1 MASVKKAE
9 EIVRRLTRKYG
20 YLNEEMMSD
29 IEKWKPEY
37 RREIDENWLA
47 MENTAAH
54 SIKTL
59 AKQIYGSGARF
70 VFELLQNAEDNNFSK
85 TTEDPYISFEVYE
98 NRIVVECNEDGFTER
113 DLVAICAVG
122 QSTKSTSY
130 GYIGAKGIGFKSVFI
145 AAWKVHI
152 QSGNFSFEFRHKRD
166 DPGLGMVRPIWIPTN
181 EKLKGPLTRMTL
193 YFHDEGDKDELQRLK
208 SIIFK
213 QLDDLQQTS
222 LLFLKKLQRIK
233 MVFYDKSNRVEKSK
247 EFLKRQVDKYR
258 VALDTDSA
266 KDNETRKES
275 QIYHITTLTAHGLA
289 RSDNRDLPNT
299 DDTQTI
305 STSAEVVLAF
315 PLTAEFKPIVNTKKK
330 QEIFAFLPVRESDY
344 KFLIHSDFDT
354 SANRQD
360 IITTSTRNENL
371 LDWIA
376 KAFLT
381 AIKQFCEHS
390 SLCYEW
396 PLFLPNTEGALDT
409 FWAELNIKIRRIV
422 TTSPTLKSRHRRDPR
437 VITDISI
444 LTKDATYEGGVP
456 LFDDPDKDPFLSPKY
471 SKPVRS
477 VLKGYGLKNIS
488 PNAILE
494 MLESDLRNP
503 NSKMHGKKTDGAWY
517 SAVASLLC
525 SWFDRNYSFLNRLR
539 QLPLI
544 PLRDGKWIS
553 AALGPIY
560 FPMTKNIPIPERL
573 DIRVLPVERIFD
585 DEWNRLFVQ
594 LGVLEADIV
603 AVRASILRAYMSP
616 NNGLLGSDHLTFFAL
631 LISHTPAWDI
641 DRNRACI

>member
-1 MASVKKAE
+1 MHSIANMASVEKAE

-54 SIKTL
+54 SIKTSVLHKVPKVYKMLTSPSL

-70 VFELLQNAEDNNFSK
+70 VFELLQNAEDNSFSK
-85 TTEDPYISFEVYE
+85 TTDDSYISFKVYE

-113 DLVAICAVG
+113 DLEAICAVG
-122 QSTKSTSY
+122 KSTKSTSY

-193 YFHDEGDKDELQRLK
+193 YFHDEGDQNELQRLK

-233 MVFYDKSNRVEKSK
+233 MVFYDKNDRVEKSK

-258 VALDTDSA
+258 VALDTDST
-266 KDNETRKES
+266 KGNQTRKES
-275 QIYHITTLTAHGLA
+275 QIYHITALTARGLA

-305 STSAEVVLAF
+305 STSTEVVLAF
-315 PLTAEFKPIVNTKKK
+315 PLTTEFKPLVNTKRK

-344 KFLIHSDFDT
+344 KVRFHM
-354 SANRQD
+354 A
-360 IITTSTRNENL
+360 
-371 LDWIA
+371 
-376 KAFLT
+376 
-381 AIKQFCEHS
+381 
-390 SLCYEW
+390 
-396 PLFLPNTEGALDT
+396 PL
-409 FWAELNIKIRRIV
+409 
-422 TTSPTLKSRHRRDPR
+422 
-437 VITDISI
+437 
-444 LTKDATYEGGVP
+444 
-456 LFDDPDKDPFLSPKY
+456 
-471 SKPVRS
+471 
-477 VLKGYGLKNIS
+477 
-488 PNAILE
+488 
-494 MLESDLRNP
+494 
-503 NSKMHGKKTDGAWY
+503 
-517 SAVASLLC
+517 
-525 SWFDRNYSFLNRLR
+525 
-539 QLPLI
+539 
-544 PLRDGKWIS
+544 
-553 AALGPIY
+553 
-560 FPMTKNIPIPERL
+560 
-573 DIRVLPVERIFD
+573 
-585 DEWNRLFVQ
+585 
-594 LGVLEADIV
+594 
-603 AVRASILRAYMSP
+603 
-616 NNGLLGSDHLTFFAL
+616 
-631 LISHTPAWDI
+631 
-641 DRNRACI
+641 